1 MTKCIDC
8 INPNF
13 SPYTLRSCQRNYSH
27 DQISNYKDNKLMLK
41 PLLAQNFMEK
51 FTMLQLAPTNTLKA
65 IAKLTG

>member
-1 MTKCIDC
+1 MDCRC

-13 SPYTLRSCQRNYSH
+13 SPYTLRCCQRNYSH
-27 DQISNYKDNKLMLK
+27 DQISNYKASKRMLK

-51 FTMLQLAPTNTLKA
+51 FTMLAPANTLKA